1 MVSADGGSVALWRF
15 ASQGAMVAQSERWGR
30 SGLIVVYDRD
40 CGFCR
45 CVVAALLLWDRRQ
58 ALSATPY
65 QDMRH
70 RLGPDGSE
78 ERPRSWYA
86 VAETDTKVL
95 AAGAAFPTLFARLPG
110 GRPLAWLTRRFP
122 HATESTYQVV
132 ASKRSLFGRMLPR
145 YCTKRADQVIA
156 RRATRST

>member
-1 MVSADGGSVALWRF
+1 MALWPL
-15 ASQGAMVAQSERWGR
+15 ASRGAALTQAERPGR

-40 CGFCR
+40 CDFCR
-45 CVVAALLLWDRRQ
+45 CVVATLLLWDRRQ

-65 QDMRH
+65 QDVRH

-86 VAETDTKVL
+86 MAETDRKVL

-122 HATESTYQVV
+122 HAAESTYQVV
-132 ASKRSLFGRMLPR
+132 ASKRSLFGRVLPR
-145 YCTKRADQVIA
+145 YCVKRADQVIA
-156 RRATRST
+156 RRGGRSWA